1 MIEPPFDNEIKC
13 LCCLTDCCNTGK
25 FYIPG
30 CDIKRN
36 LDNAKVGYK
45 KEYT

>member
-13 LCCLTDCCNTGK
+13 LCCLTDSGNNER
-25 FYIPG
+25 FYISG

-36 LDNAKVGYK
+36 LDNVKVGL
-45 KEYT
+45 KEYL